1 MQKLILSLII
11 LCCFFPYT
19 KAESIKSPDGN
30 VQLNFSINNGI
41 PVYQINYKG
50 HSIIKESKLGLELKD
65 QDNLLSDF
73 KVIQTESST
82 FEEKWKPVWGEEDE
96 IYNHYNE
103 ICIHLKQSSTN
114 RFMNLRFRVYNEGI
128 GFRYEFP
135 EQEKLTYFIVK
146 EEHSQ
151 FAMTGDHTAFW
162 IPGDYDTQEYD
173 YTESKLSEIRSLLSK
188 AIVPNA
194 SQTPFS
200 PTGVQTSLLMR
211 ISS

>member
-1 MQKLILSLII
+1 M
-11 LCCFFPYT
+11 
-19 KAESIKSPDGN
+19 
-30 VQLNFSINNGI
+30 
-41 PVYQINYKG
+41 
-50 HSIIKESKLGLELKD
+50 
-65 QDNLLSDF
+65 
-73 KVIQTESST
+73 IQTESST

-188 AIVPNA
+188 CNLFPMLPKL
-194 SQTPFS
+194 PFS
-200 PTGVQTSLLMR
+200 PTGVQTSLLIENHR
-211 ISS
+211 WHIY